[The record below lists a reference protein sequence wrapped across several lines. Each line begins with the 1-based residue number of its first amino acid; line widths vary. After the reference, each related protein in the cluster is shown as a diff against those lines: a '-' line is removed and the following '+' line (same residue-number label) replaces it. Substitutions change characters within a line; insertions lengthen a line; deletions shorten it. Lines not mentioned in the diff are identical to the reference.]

1 MISLNKSL
9 LLSKNQTLTI
19 ATLGPAGTSSQYVAK
34 KLLYYFSLNSTNV
47 KLYNT
52 YEDSYKGI
60 LLGEADLLLVANA
73 YSKIDNF
80 YMDENIKLLMAF
92 IEQTPPY
99 AIAIRQNFT
108 PPFFFTSENKKEIL
122 IASHLHI

>member
-1 MISLNKSL
+1 
-9 LLSKNQTLTI
+9 
-19 ATLGPAGTSSQYVAK
+19 
-34 KLLYYFSLNSTNV
+34 
-47 KLYNT
+47 LYNT

-108 PPFFFTSENKKEIL
+108 PPFFLHLKIKKKY
-122 IASHLHI
+122 